1 MRKWKKTT
9 GLLFWAAASVYP
21 VGSLLAGQAN
31 SGKNSGQEV
40 RLLEETAGPVGAGDK
55 DAKGGDKP
63 AQGTSASAPQ
73 VNVSD
78 AGTVEIHVNEANLV
92 EVLRMLSLQSQKN
105 IIASKEVRGTVT
117 ANLYN
122 VTIKEALDAILK
134 SNGFGYREKGNFIY
148 VYTSKEL
155 ADIEKSER
163 QTKTEV
169 FHLHYSPASNV
180 MSVIKP
186 MLSNEGT
193 IAFTVAA
200 GKGIESG
207 AKEAGGDSV
216 ASEDMLVVRDYP
228 ENLDRVRMAL
238 KDVDR
243 RPQQILLEATIMSAR
258 LTEDNALGV
267 DFNILG
273 GVDMNNLVFS
283 DTTAQLT
290 GGGVKALPPPPG
302 APAGTPDFIPTDGKP
317 RSVGTGTSFTTPIA
331 GGLKVGFVSSEVSIF
346 VAALETV
353 ANTSVLANPKI
364 LALNKQRGEVLV
376 GREDGYL
383 TTTVTDTTTVQT
395 VEFLKTGTRLTFRPY
410 IGDDGYVRLEVHPE
424 DSDGHVVSGLPSKT
438 TTEVTSNV
446 MVKDGHTIVIGGLFR
461 ESSTAARSQ
470 IPLLGDIPIVGALFR
485 NRQDITTREE
495 IIILLT
501 PHIIKD
507 DAAYSRASEEAQKD
521 MEKLRV
527 GVRRGMMFFGRER
540 LAEANYD
547 KAVREMNKKNPSRR
561 KAIWYLDAAINLNPT
576 FLEAIKMKE
585 SLSGKEITTVD
596 NSNMHSFLK
605 RLVMSERA
613 SKAEAEEQELFE
625 KATQAQPMRGV
636 GDLSGLL
643 PSAGPSPLLEKGEK
657 PGADKSAAAP
667 TEEVPGAT
675 PTPDSNGPDEK
686 GNN

>member
-1 MRKWKKTT
+1 MRKWKKST

-21 VGSLLAGQAN
+21 VGALLAGQAT
-31 SGKNSGQEV
+31 SGKNTGQEV
-40 RLLEETAGPVGAGDK
+40 RLLEETAGPVAQG
-55 DAKGGDKP
+55 DAKSGDAKP
-63 AQGTSASAPQ
+63 TQGTSASAPQ

-105 IIASKEVRGTVT
+105 IIASKDVRGTVT

-169 FHLHYSPASNV
+169 FRLHYSPAANV
-180 MSVIKP
+180 MNVIKP

-193 IAFTVAA
+193 VAFTAPA
-200 GKGIESG
+200 GKGIEAGS
-207 AKEAGGDSV
+207 KDAGGD
-216 ASEDMLVVRDYP
+216 ALAGEDLIVVRDYP
-228 ENLDRVRMAL
+228 ENLDRVRNAL

-273 GVDMNNLVFS
+273 GVDF
-283 DTTAQLT
+283 
-290 GGGVKALPPPPG
+290 G
-302 APAGTPDFIPTDGKP
+302 AFTHTNGQITNADIAPLSSNGKP
-317 RSVGTGTSFTTPIA
+317 RSFGTGDAFTKDIA
-331 GGLKVGFVSSEVSIF
+331 GGLKIGFVTSEVSVF
-346 VAALETV
+346 VSALETI
-353 ANTSVLANPKI
+353 ANTSVLANPKV

-410 IGDDGYVRLEVHPE
+410 IGDDGYIRLEVHPE

-461 ESSTAARSQ
+461 ESSTAARAQ
-470 IPLLGDIPIVGALFR
+470 IPLLGNLPIVGALFR
-485 NRQDITTREE
+485 NRQDLTTREE

-540 LAEANYD
+540 LAESNYD

-576 FLEAIKMKE
+576 FMEAIKMKE
-585 SLSGKEITTVD
+585 SLSGKEVTTVD
-596 NSNMHSFLK
+596 NSSMHSFVK
-605 RLVMSERA
+605 KQVMSERA
-613 SKAEAEEQELFE
+613 AKAEAEEQELFE

-643 PSAGPSPLLEKGEK
+643 PSATPSQKPLLEKGEK
-657 PGADKSAAAP
+657 TSTAGPDKTAAAP
-667 TEEVPGAT
+667 TEEVT
-675 PTPDSNGPDEK
+675 DEAPKADPK
-686 GNN
+686 GSAEENK

>member
-1 MRKWKKTT
+1 MRKWNKTA

-21 VGSLLAGQAN
+21 VGTLLAGQVN

-40 RLLEETAGPVGAGDK
+40 RLLEETAGPVAGDK
-55 DAKGGDKP
+55 DAKGEK

-105 IIASKEVRGTVT
+105 IIASKDVRGTVT

-148 VYTSKEL
+148 VYTAKEL

-163 QTKTEV
+163 QTKAEV
-169 FHLHYSPASNV
+169 FHLHYSPAANV
-180 MSVIKP
+180 MAVIKP
-186 MLSNEGT
+186 LLSNEGQ
-193 IAFTVAA
+193 VALTA
-200 GKGIESG
+200 AANKGIEAG
-207 AKEAGGDSV
+207 AKDAGGDSV
-216 ASEDMLVVRDYP
+216 STDDMLVVRDYP
-228 ENLDRVRMAL
+228 ENLDKVRLAL
-238 KDVDR
+238 KDIDR

-258 LTEDNALGV
+258 LTDDNALGV

-273 GVDMNNLVFS
+273 GVDFNQLVIGE
-283 DTTAQLT
+283 TTGQLT
-290 GGGVKALPPPPG
+290 GAGVKAIPPPPG
-302 APAGTPDFIPTDGKP
+302 APAGTPSVIPTDGKP
-317 RSVGTGTSFTTPIA
+317 RAIGTGNSFTTPIT
-331 GGLKVGFVSSEVSIF
+331 GGLKVGFVSSEVSVF
-346 VAALETV
+346 VSALETV
-353 ANTSVLANPKI
+353 TNTTVLANPKV

-410 IGDDGYVRLEVHPE
+410 IGDDGYIRLEVHPE

-461 ESSTAARSQ
+461 EGSTNARSQ
-470 IPLLGDIPIVGALFR
+470 IPWLGNIPIVGTLFR
-485 NRQDITTREE
+485 NRQDITNREE

-507 DAAYSRASEEAQKD
+507 DAAYSRASEEAARD

-527 GVRRGMMFFGRER
+527 GNRRGMQFFGRER

-547 KAVREMNKKNPSRR
+547 KAVREMNKKSPSRS
-561 KAIWYLDAAINLNPT
+561 KAIWYLDAAISLNPT

-585 SLSGKEITTVD
+585 SLSGKEVTTVD
-596 NSNMHSFLK
+596 NSNVRTFLK
-605 RLVMSERA
+605 RQVMSERA
-613 SKAEAEEQELFE
+613 ARAEAEEQELFE
-625 KATQAQPMRGV
+625 KASQAAPVRGV

-643 PSAGPSPLLEKGEK
+643 PTASPSANQKPLLEQGENN
-657 PGADKSAAAP
+657 ADKVVGAP
-667 TEEVPGAT
+667 TEEITDENAKPE
-675 PTPDSNGPDEK
+675 PDNSGENK
-686 GNN
+686 

>member
-1 MRKWKKTT
+1 MRKLKTT
-9 GLLFWAAASVYP
+9 AGLLFWAAASVYP
-21 VGSLLAGQAN
+21 VGALLAGQTN
-31 SGKNSGQEV
+31 QGKNSGQEV
-40 RLLEETAGPVGAGDK
+40 RLLEETAGPVAGDK
-55 DAKGGDKP
+55 GEK

-163 QTKTEV
+163 QTKSEV
-169 FHLHYSPASNV
+169 FHLHYSPAANV
-180 MSVIKP
+180 MAVIKP
-186 MLSNEGT
+186 MLSNEGQV
-193 IAFTVAA
+193 AFTAA
-200 GKGIESG
+200 AQKGIESG
-207 AKEAGGDSV
+207 AKDAGGDAV
-216 ASEDMLVVRDYP
+216 ASSDMMVVRDYP
-228 ENLDRVRMAL
+228 ENLDKVRLAL
-238 KDVDR
+238 KDIDR
-243 RPQQILLEATIMSAR
+243 RPQQILLEATILSAR

-273 GVDMNNLVFS
+273 GVDFATITHSNG
-283 DTTAQLT
+283 QIT
-290 GGGVKALPPPPG
+290 GAELPSG
-302 APAGTPDFIPTDGKP
+302 ASTSIDQHT
-317 RSVGTGTSFTTPIA
+317 RSFGTGNAFTNPIS
-331 GGLKVGFVSSEVSIF
+331 GGLKIGFVSDEASIF
-346 VAALETV
+346 VSALETV
-353 ANTSVLANPKI
+353 ANTTVLANPKV

-410 IGDDGYVRLEVHPE
+410 IGDDGYIRLEVHPE

-438 TTEVTSNV
+438 TTEATSNV

-461 ESSTAARSQ
+461 ESSTAARAQ
-470 IPLLGDIPIVGALFR
+470 IPWLGNVPIVGALFR

-507 DAAYSRASEEAQKD
+507 DAAYSRASEEAQRD
-521 MEKLRV
+521 LEKLRV
-527 GVRRGMMFFGRER
+527 GVRRGMMFFGRDR
-540 LAEANYD
+540 LAETNYD
-547 KAVREMNKKNPSRR
+547 KAVREMNKKNPSRK
-561 KAIWYLDAAINLNPT
+561 KALWYLDAAINLNPT

-585 SLSGKEITTVD
+585 SLSGKEVTAVD
-596 NSNMHSFLK
+596 NSNMRTFVK
-605 RLVMSERA
+605 RQIMAERA
-613 SKAEAEEQELFE
+613 ARAEAEEQELFE
-625 KATQAQPMRGV
+625 KATQASPVRGV

-643 PSAGPSPLLEKGEK
+643 PSSSPTQKPLLEKGET
-657 PGADKSAAAP
+657 PDKSAAAP
-667 TEEVPGAT
+667 TEEVTDENAK
-675 PTPDSNGPDEK
+675 PDADAAPDENK
-686 GNN
+686 